1 MDKVVKIGDKE
12 LGLRATAL
20 TPRLYRHKIG
30 RDMIVDLNNLTKS
43 YQKAVKAKGTE
54 SEEDTQLSVTDL
66 EIFENVA
73 YIMARQ
79 YDTSLPASVEEW
91 LDSQD
96 QVFTVYELLP
106 EIIEL
111 WQLNNMTT
119 AIPAKK

>member
-30 RDMIVDLNNLTKS
+30 RDMIVDLNNLTKA
-43 YQKAVKAKGTE
+43 YKKAVKAKGTE
-54 SEEDTQLSVTDL
+54 DEEDAQLSVTDL

-119 AIPAKK
+119 AVPAKK